1 MRVFD
6 PFGGETPIIAA
17 FEASGGN
24 ILNLAQISADVLGM
38 PSTIILPNEQNLEND
53 IVGLIQDG
61 YSVLPEFMGYN
72 LLPVISVGFTF
83 FPFN

>member
-1 MRVFD
+1 
-6 PFGGETPIIAA
+6 
-17 FEASGGN
+17 
-24 ILNLAQISADVLGM
+24 M